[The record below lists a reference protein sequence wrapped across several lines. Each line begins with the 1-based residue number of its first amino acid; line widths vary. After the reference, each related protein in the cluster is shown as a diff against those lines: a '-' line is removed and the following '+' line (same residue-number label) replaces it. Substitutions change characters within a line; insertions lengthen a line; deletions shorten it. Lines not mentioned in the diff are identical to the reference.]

1 MVQKFIDN
9 KRNQI
14 IIGLVAFVI
23 LAVAIVLVAT
33 GKINLRNIP
42 FKESF
47 AGHTAEYK
55 VNALTLES
63 ALKTA
68 AILKRSFF
76 FGRILP

>member
-1 MVQKFIDN
+1 MSMH
-9 KRNQI
+9 
-14 IIGLVAFVI
+14 
-23 LAVAIVLVAT
+23 IVKVETIKIFFTNL
-33 GKINLRNIP
+33 KINLRNIP